1 MRGIDMSK
9 ILHRIFFDFD
19 NQGDPFM
26 HYLETWKDQLPDFE
40 IMQWD
45 KNNLPLDLNN
55 YTRYMAKT
63 KNHAFLSDYFRCW
76 LLQKYGGVYFDAD
89 IEILDGIIFRKI
101 YEEAQKTNE
110 YTLFIGI
117 ESKRDGG
124 LTAHSMG
131 VKCGETH
138 EILQFLMDLY
148 ETVFTTAMRHVIK
161 KFPIPDLMGLFFC
174 DFEEKEGF
182 SLTKKG
188 FFFDYNSP
196 FIAKKIKI
204 YTQDYFSPV
213 TAYNNDM
220 MISAFSENTCLCHH
234 FAATWK
240 TDRSAAHG
248 ALFSGLLKNNFYTIE
263 PKLIP
268 LLKKRYETP
277 KRIRKPSWSLSA
289 KETSVLEKGLNKL
302 CPYGGI
308 LYSLL
313 KAIRKRGN
321 G

>member
-1 MRGIDMSK
+1 MQKMI
-9 ILHRIFFDFD
+9 HRIFFDFYGK
-19 NQGDPFM
+19 GDPFLS
-26 HYLETWKDQLPDFE
+26 YLDSWRKELYDFE
-40 IMQWD
+40 ILQWNE
-45 KNNLPLDLNN
+45 KNLPLDLNA
-55 YTRYMAKT
+55 YTKYMCET
-63 KNHAFLSDYFRCW
+63 KNAAFLSDYFRCW
-76 LLQKYGGVYFDAD
+76 LLQKYGGVYFDTD
-89 IEILDGIIFRKI
+89 IEVLDGNIFRKI
-101 YEEAQKTNE
+101 YTELQESDD
-110 YTLFIGI
+110 YTLFMGI
-117 ESKRDGG
+117 EAVRNGG
-124 LTAHSMG
+124 LTTCSMG

-138 EILQFLMDLY
+138 EMLQFLMNIY
-148 ETVFTTAMRHVIK
+148 ETVFTTALRHVIK

-174 DFEEKEGF
+174 DLEEREGF
-182 SLTKKG
+182 ALTKKG

-196 FIAKKIKI
+196 FIAKKIKV

-248 ALFSGLLKNNFYTIE
+248 ALFFDLLKNNFYTIE

-268 LLKKRYETP
+268 LLKNRYETP
-277 KRIRKPSWSLSA
+277 KHIRKPSWSLSA
-289 KETSVLEKGLNKL
+289 REIGVLEKALNKL

-313 KAIRKRGN
+313 KAIRRGGN